1 MPDEIDR
8 ISGWLFF
15 TERFDGIV
23 FIPRQYFDD
32 HLRLPWDLLLQ
43 PELWESFRRKFA
55 LKGPLKVRTLR
66 RYELNADFS
75 EVHKWLL
82 ERSDSE

>member
-1 MPDEIDR
+1 MPNEIKR

-23 FIPRQYFDD
+23 FVPRHYIDD
-32 HLRLPWDLLLQ
+32 RIELPWNLLLQ
-43 PELWESFRRKFA
+43 PELWESFRREFS
-55 LKGPLKVRTLR
+55 LKGPRKIRNLR
-66 RYELNADFS
+66 RYELNADFC

-82 ERSDSE
+82 ERSSTE

>member
-1 MPDEIDR
+1 MPEEIDR

-15 TERFDGIV
+15 TERFDRIV
-23 FIPRQYFDD
+23 FIPRQYTDD
-32 HLRLPWDLLLQ
+32 HVDLPWNLLLQ
-43 PELWESFRRKFA
+43 PELWEMFRREFS
-55 LKGPLKVRTLR
+55 LKGPLKIRNLR

-82 ERSDSE
+82 ERSSSD